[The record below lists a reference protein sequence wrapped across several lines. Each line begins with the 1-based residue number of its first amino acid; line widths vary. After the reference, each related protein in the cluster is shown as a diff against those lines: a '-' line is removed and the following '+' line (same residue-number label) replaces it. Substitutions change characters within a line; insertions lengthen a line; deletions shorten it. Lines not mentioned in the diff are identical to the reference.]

1 MGDTKISWTNKVWNP
16 VKGCTKISEGCL
28 NCYAEKFAR
37 RLKAMN
43 MSDYSDGFAV
53 RLLPN
58 RIEEPLNVKK
68 PTMFFVDSMGDLFHE
83 QAPYYYLDEV
93 FRVIEDTPQH
103 TYQILTKRPENMA
116 RYFSSKKVPDNVWL
130 GVSVENEKYK
140 DRIDIL
146 RTIDAKVH
154 FVSFEPLIGDVG
166 EVNLN
171 NIQWCIVGGE
181 TGPRHREIKKEWV
194 DSIFAQCATHDIPFF
209 FKQWNRHKDNL
220 LYGKVWHEYP

>member
-1 MGDTKISWTNKVWNP
+1 LGDTKISWTNKVWNP

-68 PTMFFVDSMGDLFHE
+68 TNDVFVDSMGDLFHE

-93 FRVIEDTPQH
+93 LE
-103 TYQILTKRPENMA
+103 
-116 RYFSSKKVPDNVWL
+116 
-130 GVSVENEKYK
+130 
-140 DRIDIL
+140 
-146 RTIDAKVH
+146 
-154 FVSFEPLIGDVG
+154 
-166 EVNLN
+166 
-171 NIQWCIVGGE
+171 
-181 TGPRHREIKKEWV
+181 
-194 DSIFAQCATHDIPFF
+194 
-209 FKQWNRHKDNL
+209 
-220 LYGKVWHEYP
+220 